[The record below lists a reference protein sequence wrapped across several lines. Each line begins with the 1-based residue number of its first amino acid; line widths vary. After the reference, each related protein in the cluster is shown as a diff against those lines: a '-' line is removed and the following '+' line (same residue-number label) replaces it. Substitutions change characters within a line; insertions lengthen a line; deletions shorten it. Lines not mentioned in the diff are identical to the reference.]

1 MSFTEEDPRSRV
13 NTQPRIPAV
22 QGQKAAAG
30 SVDNWRVPRTLC
42 SLSWIDGHVGRAYI
56 TCREGT
62 ISQKTRIWA
71 NENLGKYLYVA
82 EPQSTSH
89 IWNEVSLM
97 RYLDFLAE
105 EVRCRR
111 AQLNLSW
118 SDKALVLMDQ
128 AGAHMSKAF
137 ETVQK
142 KWSTANNIVP
152 RLYIYILAQV
162 AQVGHPIAYSLLFAR
177 YWQHF

>member
-1 MSFTEEDPRSRV
+1 
-13 NTQPRIPAV
+13 
-22 QGQKAAAG
+22 
-30 SVDNWRVPRTLC
+30 
-42 SLSWIDGHVGRAYI
+42 
-56 TCREGT
+56 
-62 ISQKTRIWA
+62 
-71 NENLGKYLYVA
+71 
-82 EPQSTSH
+82 
-89 IWNEVSLM
+89 M

-162 AQVGHPIAYSLLFAR
+162 AQVVHPIAYSLLFAR